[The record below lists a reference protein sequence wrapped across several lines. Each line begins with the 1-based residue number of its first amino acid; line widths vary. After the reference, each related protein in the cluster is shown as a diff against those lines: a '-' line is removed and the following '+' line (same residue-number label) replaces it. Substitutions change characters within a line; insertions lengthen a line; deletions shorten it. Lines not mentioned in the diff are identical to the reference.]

1 MIPPRAPPASAR
13 FTGLKRTYFGSATS
27 TLTTVAL
34 ALFILWMAYA
44 AFDWAILSAI
54 WNVGEDVSIC
64 REAAGACWAVIG
76 ERGRLILFGLYPQE
90 AHWRSAVACVI
101 LIVVAI
107 LTCLPRFWSA
117 RALAVLWLFGFMGF
131 YFLMRGG
138 VFGLTAIPER
148 DWGGLALTLFIF
160 ASVIVIG
167 MPLAVCLALLRQSR
181 LPVISGTIGLIIDG
195 VRALPLLSILFAAAV
210 LLPLAL
216 PQWLETNQLY
226 RVICGF
232 ALFFAAYQ
240 AEIIRG
246 GMAVIPNGQDEA
258 GQALGLS
265 YAQRMGLIILPQAF
279 RNALP
284 PTINQVVVAFKET
297 SLVIIVG
304 FFEVLASGNAAY
316 GTGRWT
322 FAYVEVYVFIGLIYF
337 SFVFSLSRYGAYLE
351 SRGAGAA
358 HRR

>member
-1 MIPPRAPPASAR
+1 MIPAREPPASAR
-13 FTGLKRTYFGSATS
+13 FAGLKRTYFGSLAS
-27 TLTTVAL
+27 TFTTIAL
-34 ALFILWMAYA
+34 AIVILWIAFE
-44 AFDWAILSAI
+44 AFDWAVLSAV
-54 WNVGEDVSIC
+54 WQVSEDVSIC

-90 AHWRSAVACVI
+90 EHWRSALACI
-101 LIVVAI
+101 LLIVVAV

-117 RALAVLWLFGFMGF
+117 RMIAGLWAIGFLGF

-138 VFGLTAIPER
+138 VLGLTPIPER

-181 LPVISGTIGLIIDG
+181 LHVISGTIGLIIDG

-232 ALFFAAYQ
+232 SLFFAAYQ

-351 SRGAGAA
+351 RRGAGAVH
-358 HRR
+358 HR